1 MYLEHMSR
9 HPLKLKKCHLFFL
22 MWSFSKLWF
31 WNLFVTFPVLCNI
44 WFLCEHVP
52 FLNRKK
58 TWTSRSIL
66 GVLWGML
73 EREMYIVVPNY
84 SKAWQKVLLF
94 ESSPKTNIYKYW
106 LSRTKTYHEA
116 YEHTYFLCFGDT
128 CSVHK
133 HQISTSMS
141 WSIDILRSCR

>member
-1 MYLEHMSR
+1 M
-9 HPLKLKKCHLFFL
+9 
-22 MWSFSKLWF
+22 
-31 WNLFVTFPVLCNI
+31 
-44 WFLCEHVP
+44 
-52 FLNRKK
+52 
-58 TWTSRSIL
+58 L

-94 ESSPKTNIYKYW
+94 ESSPKTNNNKYW

-128 CSVHK
+128 CSVNK
-133 HQISTSMS
+133 HQISTLIS
-141 WSIDILRSCR
+141 WSIDIPRDLVDEYLNSPPSAPFNPGKSVNIL